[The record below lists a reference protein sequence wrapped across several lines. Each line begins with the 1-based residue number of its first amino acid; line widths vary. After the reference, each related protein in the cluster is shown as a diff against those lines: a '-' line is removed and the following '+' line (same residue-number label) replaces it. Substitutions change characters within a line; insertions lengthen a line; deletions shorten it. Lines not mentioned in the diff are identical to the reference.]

1 MNRGVDRQ
9 TTFFDDRD
17 RLEFG
22 QRLADVFDRF
32 GVETVAYCLM
42 DNHYHLVLN
51 APFGDLGRAMHH
63 LGLVYTQRTNERVGR
78 DGPLFRGRYHSIPI
92 TTDAYLVQAVRYV
105 HRNPL
110 AMPGVRTM
118 RDWRWSSYRVYLGLR
133 RPPAFLRTDA
143 VMGLFGGDRHRLER
157 FTEQDSRLPESA
169 SSVADLVQVAR
180 LAIAVDDVEHGVG
193 EELPRWQERTALL
206 LVAER
211 LNGHPLGERLL
222 ESFDFPSPSARRM
235 ALHRARGRAS
245 DVTLA
250 RIVDRTVER
259 IAGARAA

>member
-17 RLEFG
+17 RIEFG

-32 GVETVAYCLM
+32 GVRTVAYCLM
-42 DNHYHLVLN
+42 DNHYHLVLH

-92 TTDAYLVQAVRYV
+92 TTDAYLAQAVRYV

-110 AMPGVRTM
+110 AVPGVRAA
-118 RDWRWSSYRVYLGLR
+118 RDWRWSSYRAYLGLR
-133 RPPAFLRTDA
+133 RAPAFLCTDT
-143 VMGLFGGDRHRLER
+143 VMGLYGDDPRRLER
-157 FTEQDSRLPESA
+157 FTEQDSQSLDPS
-169 SSVADLVQVAR
+169 SSVADVVQVAR

-193 EELPRWQERTALL
+193 EELPRWQERTTLL
-206 LVAER
+206 LLADR
-211 LNGHPLGERLL
+211 LSGRDLGDRLL
-222 ESFDFPSPSARRM
+222 RSFDFPSDSARRM
-235 ALHRARGRAS
+235 ALHRARARAS

-250 RIVDRTVER
+250 RIVDRVVER
-259 IAGARAA
+259 IERAA